1 MNLFR
6 KKYLPDM
13 KLFHSCTSALL
24 ALSLLAGTVAP
35 ASGQES
41 DVDLERLEL
50 LIKQANKMKAK
61 IEEEKRAE
69 AQLNDPAFQKKKMR
83 EFDAKLQSLESP
95 LGEDKPQ
102 IQKNIDYVWT
112 VTAGILVMLMQLG
125 FCMLEIGLSRSR
137 NAINVAMKNVLD
149 FSAATISFLLFG
161 FTFMFGTSQTG
172 WIGAQDFAIWR
183 FDGDSPIWTFFFFQ
197 VVFAATACTIA
208 SGAMAERTK
217 FVGYLCYT
225 VILSGLIYPVFGHWA
240 WGSFGGGFEPDFG
253 GSPGWLESFGAG
265 FHDFAGSSVVHGI
278 GGASA
283 LAGIIV
289 VGSRT
294 GKFDKDGNARY
305 LPGHN
310 LPLVAFGTI
319 ILWVGW
325 FGFNAGSL
333 VEGSAG
339 IGRICVNTAVAGAA
353 GCIVAMFFFWAI
365 RGVPNV
371 LVALNGILGG
381 LVGITAGADVVTP
394 VSAVLIGGIGGVLA
408 TAGAFLLDRLKLDDV
423 VGAVPVHLFCGIWGT
438 VAVGIFHEDGFSL
451 DRLGIQ
457 TFGTFAIAIG
467 SFGVALV
474 LFKVIDTFIGLRVS
488 DEEQEDGLD
497 FTEHSVNSYPDFE
510 TAEN

>member
-1 MNLFR
+1 MKAAICQILLLLLILSGGA
-6 KKYLPDM
+6 LP
-13 KLFHSCTSALL
+13 AQ
-24 ALSLLAGTVAP
+24 A
-35 ASGQES
+35 QES
-41 DVDLERLEL
+41 DVDLNRLNL
-50 LIKQANKMKAK
+50 LIEQANLMKQK
-61 IEEEKRAE
+61 IELEKEAEKR
-69 AQLNDPAFQKKKMR
+69 LDDPEFQKKKLR
-83 EFDAKLQSLESP
+83 EFDVKLQSLESP
-95 LGEDKPQ
+95 LGENKPQ

-149 FSAATISFLLFG
+149 FSAASLSFLFFG
-161 FTFMFGTSQTG
+161 FTFMFGTSEAG
-172 WIGAQDFAIWR
+172 WIGAQDFAIWN

-217 FVGYLCYT
+217 FIGYMTYA
-225 VILSGLIYPVFGHWA
+225 VILSGLIYPIFGHWA
-240 WGSFGGGFEPDFG
+240 WGSFGGGFEAGFG
-253 GSPGWLESFGAG
+253 GSPGWLEDQFG

-283 LAGIIV
+283 LAGIMIV
-289 VGSRT
+289 GARV
-294 GKFDKDGNARY
+294 GKFDKDGNPRY

-353 GCIVAMFFFWAI
+353 GCVVSMCFFWLI
-365 RGVPNV
+365 RGVPNI
-371 LVALNGILGG
+371 LVTLNGVLGG
-381 LVGITAGADVVTP
+381 LVGITACADVVTP
-394 VSAVLIGGIGGVLA
+394 ISAVMIGAVAGIIA
-408 TAGAFLLDRLKLDDV
+408 TAGAFLLDKMKLDDV

-438 VAVGIFHEDGFSL
+438 VAVGIFHEDGFKLERVGVQLFGSL
-451 DRLGIQ
+451 AICVGA
-457 TFGTFAIAIG
+457 FA
-467 SFGVALV
+467 VALV
-474 LFKVIDTFIGLRVS
+474 LFKVIDVFIGLRVT

-497 FTEHSVNSYPDFE
+497 FTEHSVNSYPDFQ
-510 TAEN
+510 TTEN